1 MTVDIGL
8 FSVFILGTRLKLHT
22 IYSRL
27 CTLYYMKLP
36 LISALQG
43 GLGNKNRIEV
53 GKGKGLGTISFI
65 PIGGY
70 TEERYIVLE
79 SLLWLRG
86 SH

>member
-53 GKGKGLGTISFI
+53 GKGKGLGQSLSFQ
-65 PIGGY
+65 
-70 TEERYIVLE
+70 LE
-79 SLLWLRG
+79 GILKSAI
-86 SH
+86 